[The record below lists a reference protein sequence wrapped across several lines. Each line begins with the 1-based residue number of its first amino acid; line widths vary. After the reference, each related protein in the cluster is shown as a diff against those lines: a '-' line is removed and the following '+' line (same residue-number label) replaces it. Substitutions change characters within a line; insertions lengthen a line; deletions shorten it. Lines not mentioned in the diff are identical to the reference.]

1 MALKMKEN
9 YQKTATAAAKQQAA
23 SPANVYLNRAGT
35 AVTLTNEPITMN
47 NRQKNQGKLPKDCEA
62 VESIKGRFSW
72 ETIGEHRV
80 PYIIR
85 VINGEELKFVSARMA
100 ETQLLNI
107 YLGYLHAD
115 IYTSCTN
122 VRSLLITKPEAKLL
136 NDINEKHADC
146 MYGKKDFLAG
156 NDCIVSLEDVRE
168 FYTFIEV
175 CYKKIMCDITPGHR
189 EKCGFIRINS
199 VSVVPYCIKDNQK
212 YVPLFYFEGVS
223 ENLRQQSL
231 KLENWDLAYL
241 KFGFKVH
248 GIIKELFA
256 SDSCAV
262 ASLDEI
268 KNIFPPETN
277 FEEYYPAKV
286 FYSQLLTIQK
296 SKRVNPPGVWI
307 RAPPKVVPAK
317 NTVAHTL
324 TAPAPARPANQI
336 GSTMS
341 QGSSLV
347 NSVVN
352 VVPPP
357 PLVCA
362 SNTTLIIGNTIS
374 NSNVVPI
381 SQMRQTQQ
389 SYSGQSVHDR
399 LTNTQQRKALRNAA
413 PVAIAPPSEIIDL
426 TSPSSSSIPPTVQ
439 ENSLRPII
447 RWQMMGIPERM
458 GREHGT
464 LNNVAYKIQK
474 STLQGRAIHCI
485 NAKPYIH
492 NKDLL
497 VTLKDFVQMVL
508 PSCTVEKC
516 AFVLNKYLKTTIF
529 SGNSEQLAVLKRNGR
544 IRQIYPAAATPM
556 ARLHDVTRALPQFK
570 AFVSK
575 LDKQREQYQAGAAGG
590 PAKRRRTR

>member
-23 SPANVYLNRAGT
+23 SPANVYLNKAGT
-35 AVTLTNEPITMN
+35 AVILTNEPITMN
-47 NRQKNQGKLPKDCEA
+47 NRQKNQGELPKVCEA
-62 VESIKGRFSW
+62 IESIKGRFSW

-115 IYTSCTN
+115 IYTSCTY
-122 VRSLLITKPEAKLL
+122 VRGLFITEPEAKLL
-136 NDINEKHADC
+136 TDINQEHADC
-146 MYGKKDFLAG
+146 MYGKERFLAEK
-156 NDCIVSLEDVRE
+156 DYIVSLEDVRE

-241 KFGFKVH
+241 KFGFKVQ

-268 KNIFPPETN
+268 KNNFPPETN
-277 FEEYYPAKV
+277 FEEYWPAKV
-286 FYSQLLTIQK
+286 FYSQLK
-296 SKRVNPPGVWI
+296 STSVNPPGVWI

-357 PLVCA
+357 PLICA
-362 SNTTLIIGNTIS
+362 GNTTLIIGNTIS

-389 SYSGQSVHDR
+389 SYSGQSVNDR

-439 ENSLRPII
+439 KNSLRPII
-447 RWQMMGIPERM
+447 TWEAIRIPERIW
-458 GREHGT
+458 RESVT

-508 PSCTVEKC
+508 PSCTVERC
-516 AFVLNKYLKTTIF
+516 AYVLNKCLNTTLF
-529 SGNSEQLAVLKRNGR
+529 SGNSEQLALLKRHGR
-544 IRQIYPAAATPM
+544 IRSIYPAAATPM

-575 LDKQREQYQAGAAGG
+575 LDKQTEQYQAGAAGG